1 MRRNFE
7 RVRVKNASSEKEK
20 CSPMEDDDDDNV
32 AGPSLVGVQWVQV
45 HLQILKRTDFAPT
58 DF

>member
-20 CSPMEDDDDDNV
+20 CSPMEDDDDDRTPV
-32 AGPSLVGVQWVQV
+32 YSYSLEKKKSLGEMVLTW
-45 HLQILKRTDFAPT
+45 IDIDA
-58 DF
+58 